1 LNKSHPLAPL
11 IAPKSIAILGASPKP
26 LSFGRTTVE
35 NLRAGNY
42 PGRLYPI
49 HPDVDD
55 IAGYRCYRDLASVP
69 DQLDCV
75 IVALAADKVPLAL
88 EQSAQKGAKG
98 AILFAAGFGESGEAG
113 FARKGLLRSAAD
125 QYGLQ
130 ICGPNCLGLIN
141 VADNTHSFSA
151 PLSDIRKGG
160 VALIS
165 QSGSGCCVV
174 STLNRFGFSLL
185 VSSGNEEICDTASY
199 LDYLVDD
206 SATTVVGCIIE
217 SIRDPRRLARSLRRL
232 FVAGKPVVCLCL
244 GRSFKGAEAT
254 ASHTGALASDFAVV
268 ESFLRAQGAIL
279 VGDLDELSET
289 LAIFEKR
296 PVLPGGG
303 GLAVVNISGGEI
315 GLTCDIAQEL
325 NIELP
330 ELSAKTTSA
339 LRAVM
344 PHYGTA
350 KNPLDATAT
359 ALYDSALYKNCVRI
373 LASDAS
379 IDLVLA
385 AQDCAPTISDD
396 QATLYSNVSRAV
408 AEVAP
413 DLGISFDGGNGVA
426 KPVIFASNIS
436 LGLHP
441 TVTAPLAGSRVPALQ
456 GTRNTLLAIRSL
468 IDHARL
474 RREGLPDAGE
484 VPRAQTP
491 ILAAS
496 KDALTERG
504 TKAILRQYGVPVCE
518 DALALTADAAVEIGG
533 RIRGPVV
540 LKIESRDIVHK
551 SDVGGVTIGVRGE
564 AEIRA
569 AYATMMD
576 RVRAATPHA
585 RIDGILVQPMI
596 PDGVDVFVGVKQHE
610 RFGLAIVVGLGGVD
624 VELWH
629 DTALALLPLDPASI
643 RKLIAKTRV
652 AAMVAGRR
660 GRGPFDEPA
669 LVEAIEAIG
678 RFALAERE
686 HLQELDVNPLRVLPI
701 GQGAIVLDATVVTR
715 HQAESS

>member
-1 LNKSHPLAPL
+1 
-11 IAPKSIAILGASPKP
+11 
-26 LSFGRTTVE
+26 
-35 NLRAGNY
+35 
-42 PGRLYPI
+42 LYPI

-55 IAGYRCYRDLASVP
+55 IAGIPCYRDLASVP

-113 FARKGLLRSAAD
+113 TVRKDLLRSAAD
-125 QYGLQ
+125 RYGLQ

-151 PLSDIRKGG
+151 PLSELHKGG

-206 SATTVVGCIIE
+206 PSTTVVGCIIE

-232 FVAGKPVVCLCL
+232 FAAGKPVVCLCL
-244 GRSFKGAEAT
+244 GRSSKGAEAT
-254 ASHTGALASDFAVV
+254 ASHTGALASDFTVV
-268 ESFLRAQGAIL
+268 ESFLRANGAVL

-296 PVLPGGG
+296 PALPRGGG
-303 GLAVVNISGGEI
+303 VAVVNISGGEI

-325 NIELP
+325 NIDLP
-330 ELSAKTTSA
+330 QLSATTLSA

-344 PHYGTA
+344 PHYGTP

-359 ALYDSALYKNCVRI
+359 ALYDAALYKSCIRI
-373 LASDAS
+373 LASDES

-396 QATLYSNVSRAV
+396 QAELYSTVSRAV

-413 DLGISFDGGNGVA
+413 GLGASTEADRDAA

-441 TVTAPLAGSRVPALQ
+441 VVTAPLFGSRVPALQ

-468 IDHARL
+468 IEHARQ
-474 RREGLPDAGE
+474 RREGLLDDQDIPSPNAPVLVGS
-484 VPRAQTP
+484 AH
-491 ILAAS
+491 
-496 KDALTERG
+496 ALTERE
-504 TKAILRQYGVPVCE
+504 TKRVLQQYRVPVCE
-518 DALALTADAAVEIGG
+518 DELASTADEAVAIGG

-551 SDVGGVTIGVRGE
+551 SDVGGVTIGVQDE

-569 AYATMMD
+569 AYAAMMQ
-576 RVRAATPHA
+576 RVRSAAPHA
-585 RIDGILVQPMI
+585 RIDGIVVQPLI
-596 PDGVDVFVGVKQHE
+596 PEGVDVFVGVKQHE
-610 RFGLAIVVGLGGVD
+610 RFGLAIVVGVGGVD
-624 VELWH
+624 VELWR
-629 DTALALLPLDPASI
+629 DTALALLPLDRASI
-643 RKLIAKTRV
+643 RKLIKKTRV

-669 LVEAIEAIG
+669 LVEAIESIG
-678 RFALAERE
+678 RFAIAERE
-686 HLQELDVNPLRVLPI
+686 HLQELDVNPLRVLPV
-701 GQGAIVLDATVVTR
+701 GQGALVLDATIITR
-715 HQAESS
+715 YEMDRS